1 MHLTIQTPCP
11 NQSNMKEND
20 DKEKTEAGNTI
31 MVDVMTFVV
40 PLTLFCWNATDT
52 SITPHECYDDV

>member
-1 MHLTIQTPCP
+1 
-11 NQSNMKEND
+11 MKENN